1 MNLNDEVT
9 INTTLKIKAHNVVE
23 LENWLNDRFTLIS
36 FEHLQNTD
44 KMYQEDKEFKK
55 LVKLGKDLKNQR
67 LDYIMKNNHK
77 YDSNFFI
84 Y

>member
-77 YDSNFFI
+77 YK
-84 Y
+84 

>member
-9 INTTLKIKAHNVVE
+9 INTTLKIKAHNVIE
-23 LENWLNDRFTLIS
+23 FENWLKDRFTLIS

-77 YDSNFFI
+77 YDSNK
-84 Y
+84 